1 MNLDVNTRGYSRRA
15 LQEGMRV
22 ASQPG
27 DVLPHGAVIDEV
39 VQISDTCGVYI
50 TTGDKLHWLL
60 LDDDMPVDHG
70 RSTGT
75 AMDLLTQLDALAL
88 PKGTHRR
95 GLKIIGTC
103 LHEALTNHNVHDRRK
118 HFSRAQEFVATRVR
132 ERLQIWYF
140 STAVAAT
147 FFLCALLAL
156 VWSQV
161 QGAGTYAMAGLLGG
175 VGAFVSIA
183 QRFRSIPIERYSSY
197 SYTALGGIS
206 RIVFG
211 VIFGELLLLMQK
223 AGLVLALADTQPFLL
238 GLACFVAGFSE
249 RLIPELLEQ
258 FESRLSEPQPENS
271 AHTGSARRRPQS
283 ERKAGA

>member
-1 MNLDVNTRGYSRRA
+1 MNLDANTGGYSRRA
-15 LQEGMRV
+15 LQEGIRV

-27 DVLPHGAVIDEV
+27 DVLPHGAVVTEV
-39 VQISDTCGVYI
+39 VQLSETCGVYI
-50 TTGDKLHWLL
+50 IAGDKLHWLL
-60 LDDDMPVDHG
+60 LDEDMPVDHG
-70 RSTGT
+70 RSTGI

-88 PKGTHRR
+88 PKDTHRR
-95 GLKIIGTC
+95 GLKIIGSC
-103 LHEALTNHNVHDRRK
+103 LHEALTTHNAHDRRTQ
-118 HFSRAQEFVATRVR
+118 FSRAQQFVTTRVR

-147 FFLCALLAL
+147 FLLSALLAL

-161 QGAGTYAMAGLLGG
+161 DGAGTYAMAGLLGG

-211 VIFGELLLLMQK
+211 AIFGELLLLMQK

-238 GLACFVAGFSE
+238 ALACFVAGFSE

-258 FESRLSEPQPENS
+258 FESRLSEPQPEHS
-271 AHTGSARRRPQS
+271 APAGLARRKPKSDRN
-283 ERKAGA
+283 AGA